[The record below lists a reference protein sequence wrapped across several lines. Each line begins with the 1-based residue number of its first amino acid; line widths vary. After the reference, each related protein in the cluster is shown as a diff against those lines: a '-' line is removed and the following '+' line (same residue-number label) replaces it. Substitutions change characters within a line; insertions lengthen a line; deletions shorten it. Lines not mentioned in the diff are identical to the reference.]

1 MTFYP
6 DLNQELDLALDLAGQ
21 DADYLLDAD
30 CPYSEGTKTAFRRL
44 LVSSVEEI
52 EGEEGGD
59 KWSKLERETTR
70 LYKDLKESS
79 QNLGGE
85 DHAERMSYFRT
96 ATSLLDKIVG
106 LQERA
111 VGLKQISVFQQTV
124 IDIMEDVC
132 DPGQRTEVMTRLKNA
147 IGSN

>member
-6 DLNQELDLALDLAGQ
+6 DLNQELDVALDLAKQ
-21 DADYLLDAD
+21 DENYLLSPE
-30 CPYSEGTKTAFRRL
+30 CPYSEKTKVVFTL
-44 LVSSVEEI
+44 LVDEVEVDEDD
-52 EGEEGGD
+52 GD
-59 KWSKLERETTR
+59 DSKWSKLERETQR
-70 LYKDLKESS
+70 LYKDLKKTSKE
-79 QNLGGE
+79 LTGD
-85 DHAERMSYFRT
+85 DHAEKMSYFRT

-132 DPGQRTEVMTRLKNA
+132 DAGQRTEVMARLKSA
-147 IGSN
+147 IEGN